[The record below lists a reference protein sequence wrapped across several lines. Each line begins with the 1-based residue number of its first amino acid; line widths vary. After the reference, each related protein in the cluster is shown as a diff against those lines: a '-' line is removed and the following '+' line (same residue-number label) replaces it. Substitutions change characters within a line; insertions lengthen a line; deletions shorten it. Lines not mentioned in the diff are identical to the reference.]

1 MNRLSGL
8 FHKKIYLLWNRP
20 ESLLLTVHCSRRQQ
34 STVNSQ
40 HHSGVTGNDIT
51 YCIKVGTVP
60 KVALFFESGIKSVK
74 SSESKSVAE
83 LLSFATTTKQK
94 KPGFLDKPGF

>member
-1 MNRLSGL
+1 MGNWELVYR
-8 FHKKIYLLWNRP
+8 
-20 ESLLLTVHCSRRQQ
+20 
-34 STVNSQ
+34 
-40 HHSGVTGNDIT
+40 HHFSIKELGIT
-51 YCIKVGTVP
+51 YCIRVGSLP

-74 SSESKSVAE
+74 SSESESVAE